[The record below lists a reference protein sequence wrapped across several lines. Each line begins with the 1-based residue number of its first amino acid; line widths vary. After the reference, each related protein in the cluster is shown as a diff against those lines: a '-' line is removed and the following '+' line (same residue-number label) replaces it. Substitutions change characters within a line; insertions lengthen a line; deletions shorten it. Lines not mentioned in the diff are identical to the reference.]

1 MDLEDENIV
10 EKLRGAV
17 RWELVD
23 GNGRN
28 VKLGGGVDR
37 EWERVRVSRPK
48 DTREAYQNGRTFVYR
63 SWNCDS
69 GK

>member
-1 MDLEDENIV
+1 
-10 EKLRGAV
+10 V

-28 VKLGGGVDR
+28 VKLGGGVAR